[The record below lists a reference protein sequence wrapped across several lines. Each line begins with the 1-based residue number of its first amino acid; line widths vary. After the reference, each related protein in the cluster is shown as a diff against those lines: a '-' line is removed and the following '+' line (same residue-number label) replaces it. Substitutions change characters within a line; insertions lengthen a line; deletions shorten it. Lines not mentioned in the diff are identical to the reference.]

1 MLLLP
6 TYLPNDYDS
15 LIFGEKEN
23 IFRCFGDRERK
34 RRTKRLDSKRRR
46 YTDSL
51 KVGPVGHRQEVESL
65 LHEAGGYGPER
76 FGKKNG
82 ETFLGVT
89 KVVSVTGG
97 AQKIFV
103 NHLCGGNREPS
114 LSTLATQVARY
125 GGGWAIEYPITILM
139 GHSWMDP
146 LDPIS

>member
-1 MLLLP
+1 MGR
-6 TYLPNDYDS
+6 NVS
-15 LIFGEKEN
+15 
-23 IFRCFGDRERK
+23 ERK
-34 RRTKRLDSKRRR
+34 MEKR
-46 YTDSL
+46 
-51 KVGPVGHRQEVESL
+51 
-65 LHEAGGYGPER
+65 
-76 FGKKNG
+76 FW
-82 ETFLGVT
+82 GVT